1 MIKNTKHNEFK
12 KKHFCPAQ
20 KLDLP
25 DKKEVAKRNE
35 LNYFELS
42 KAVKEA

>member
-12 KKHFCPAQ
+12 SKHFCPAQ
-20 KLDLP
+20 KLDLQKNKAS
-25 DKKEVAKRNE
+25 DAKKDI
-35 LNYFELS
+35 NYSRLF